1 MKNLTLIVA
10 YAVGLFA
17 GASAR
22 AQSCFYP
29 ESQILGPSVVDIGA
43 QFGSA
48 VAIDGD
54 IAVVGA
60 PYEDTAKGASAGTAY
75 VYERVGGSWSE
86 AARLTADDGHP
97 IAFFGS
103 AVAVSGS
110 RVAVASIFNDAN
122 GLNDAGAVYIFEKES
137 GGWQF
142 KVKLIAADASAGS
155 MFGASIALESDQLAI
170 GAAGYCYVFE
180 NLLGTWFQTSK
191 LYLGNFPHVDIE
203 PNRIIASGLTIA
215 NIYEKQGAT
224 WSLTGTLQG
233 SGPATSAAAR
243 VSLSGDRAMINSGD
257 WRVYVRQGNSWSLEF
272 SIDNAGDYATVAI
285 RGETIAIG
293 FLVGHLQVWRHTSA
307 GWNVSLTMETT
318 DGVNNG
324 SYFSTSLAL
333 DGSTAVVG
341 APLFSPT
348 DIGRAYVLD
357 TTPPFD
363 PYGSGCPG
371 TGGFVPE
378 LSLSGCATSN
388 GSVNLDITKGLGG
401 SFAVLLLGLG
411 QTSVPLGSG
420 CTLLL
425 SDVLPQSLLLPLFG
439 TGAGGGAISVS
450 VGLPPDLLAG
460 SITLQGFIA
469 DTALPIR
476 YTVTNGVALTTR

>member
-1 MKNLTLIVA
+1 MRKFTVTMGIAGSILL
-10 YAVGLFA
+10 
-17 GASAR
+17 GASGF

-48 VAIDGD
+48 AAVHGN

-60 PYEDTAKGASAGTAY
+60 PYEDTAKGASAGAAY
-75 VYERVGGSWSE
+75 IYERVGGIWTES
-86 AARLTADDGHP
+86 ARLTADDGHP

-110 RVAVASIFNDAN
+110 RVAVASILNDAN
-122 GLNDAGAVYIFEKES
+122 GLNDAGAVYIFEKEP

-142 KVKLIAADASAGS
+142 EVKLIAADATAGS
-155 MFGASIALESDQLAI
+155 MFGASVALESDQIAI
-170 GAAGYCYVFE
+170 GAAGHCYVFE
-180 NLLGTWFQTSK
+180 RLLGNWFQTSK
-191 LYLGNFPHVDIE
+191 LYLGNFPYVDIE

-215 NIYEKQGAT
+215 NIYEKQGAQ
-224 WSLTGTLQG
+224 WLLAGTLQG

-243 VSLSGDRAMINSGD
+243 VSLSGDRAVVSSGD
-257 WRVYVRQGNSWSLEF
+257 WRVYVRQAGSWSLEF

-285 RGETIAIG
+285 SGDTVAIG
-293 FLVGHLQVWRHTSA
+293 FLIGHLQVWRRSSS
-307 GWNVSLTMETT
+307 GWDVSLTMETT
-318 DGVNNG
+318 DSVNNG

-333 DGSTAVVG
+333 DGNTAVVG

-348 DIGRAYVLD
+348 DSGRAYVLD

-363 PYGSGCPG
+363 PFGAGCPG

-378 LSLSGCATSN
+378 LSLSGCADSS
-388 GSVNLDITKGLGG
+388 GSVNLEINKGPGG
-401 SFAVLLLGLG
+401 SVAALLLGLG
-411 QTSVPLGSG
+411 QASSPLGGG

-425 SDVLPQSLLLPLFG
+425 SGVLPQTLMLPLFG
-439 TGAGGGAISVS
+439 TGPGSGAISIS
-450 VGLPPDLLAG
+450 SGLPANLLAG
-460 SITLQGFIA
+460 SITAQSFVADSALGQGF
-469 DTALPIR
+469 TS
-476 YTVTNGVALTTR
+476 TNGVVLTTR